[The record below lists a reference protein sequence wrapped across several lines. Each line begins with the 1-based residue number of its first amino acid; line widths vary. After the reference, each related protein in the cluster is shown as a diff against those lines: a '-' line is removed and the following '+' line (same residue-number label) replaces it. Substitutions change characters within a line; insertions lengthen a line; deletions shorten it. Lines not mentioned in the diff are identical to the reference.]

1 MHDLL
6 RQHLSRA
13 QDRMK
18 RQADKGRSEWEF
30 QVGDRVF
37 LKLQPYVQ
45 SSLAPRAHQKLAFKF
60 FGPYSI
66 LQRIGKVAYRLDL
79 PASATIHP
87 VFHVSQ
93 LKQAVGDQVVS
104 SSLPDDQAAFSIPE
118 RVLQRRV
125 SAGDHPVLQGLIKWS
140 GMPASLA
147 TWEDLEALRQR
158 FPLAPTWGQVG
169 SQEEGGCQQLRPTG
183 DRPKN
188 QAAQ

>member
-1 MHDLL
+1 MHGLL

-18 RQADKGRSEWEF
+18 RQADKGRSEREF

-45 SSLAPRAHQKLAFKF
+45 SSLAPWAHQKLAFKF

-104 SSLPDDQAAFSIPE
+104 SSLPDDLCCPDMRIRIPV
-118 RVLQRRV
+118 RDT
-125 SAGDHPVLQGLIKWS
+125 GI
-140 GMPASLA
+140 
-147 TWEDLEALRQR
+147 LRYAI
-158 FPLAPTWGQVG
+158 FPKTRIRGYVNIYKK
-169 SQEEGGCQQLRPTG
+169 S
-183 DRPKN
+183 K
-188 QAAQ
+188 